1 MVSKNSFLFLKL
13 FVIMVDY
20 EIVCVGIAFL
30 YGKQDK
36 KDKVEWLY
44 LPSDV

>member
-1 MVSKNSFLFLKL
+1 
-13 FVIMVDY
+13 MVDY

-36 KDKVEWLY
+36 KDKVVRVRVRGHAY
-44 LPSDV
+44 

>member
-1 MVSKNSFLFLKL
+1 
-13 FVIMVDY
+13 MVDY

-36 KDKVEWLY
+36 KDKVVSIANLIH
-44 LPSDV
+44 SIFGDVSIWFIVLIM